1 MDAGVPHPNQSAY
14 RKSVSCA
21 DAIFATQEV
30 LNRYLLE
37 GGKVYMCLYDLEKAF
52 DSVEFPVVL
61 RRLFNVGVNSKTW
74 RILRSWYTDG
84 QSSVRL
90 GQHFSSPF
98 PLGRGVRQGSI
109 LSPALF
115 LLVMDPL
122 LRQLQ
127 SLSMGASV
135 NNMYAGG
142 FLHADDI
149 RTLAS
154 TSSTLEAQIST
165 IKKFTE
171 DNFLKLNTSMCE
183 VVAFKRASNRTSEER
198 IEAGECSFPVG
209 GKATC
214 LGYQWKDD
222 LSSTY
227 AIQTRVQKARKAFFQ
242 FGSIYA
248 FQGTLSPVSCCSIV
262 ETCILPILLYGVE
275 NWVLSPES
283 IRMLESFQGEI
294 AKRIL
299 QLPKW
304 YSNTAAIVALGQNS
318 LHSVCTIRKLRF
330 LNRVMTNEQSICHR
344 AFSAMV
350 DDVESLSLVREC
362 RELEERYKTNF
373 TSAILSA
380 TDQDG
385 LDIIR
390 TAQKSINKIDQS
402 LLLQKISKY
411 PSLHKIA
418 ECIGWKK
425 LWDNALDH
433 GLPAIKSTKNLV
445 RVITYPEHS
454 SRKCPLCDTENLEE
468 PTLVEHVITYHT
480 KSDTPWSS
488 LLETLCAMDHHCFS
502 HVLCLLHIF

>member
-1 MDAGVPHPNQSAY
+1 M
-14 RKSVSCA
+14 
-21 DAIFATQEV
+21 
-30 LNRYLLE
+30 
-37 GGKVYMCLYDLEKAF
+37 
-52 DSVEFPVVL
+52 
-61 RRLFNVGVNSKTW
+61 
-74 RILRSWYTDG
+74 
-84 QSSVRL
+84 
-90 GQHFSSPF
+90 
-98 PLGRGVRQGSI
+98 
-109 LSPALF
+109 
-115 LLVMDPL
+115 
-122 LRQLQ
+122 
-127 SLSMGASV
+127 
-135 NNMYAGG
+135 
-142 FLHADDI
+142 
-149 RTLAS
+149 
-154 TSSTLEAQIST
+154 
-165 IKKFTE
+165 
-171 DNFLKLNTSMCE
+171 
-183 VVAFKRASNRTSEER
+183 
-198 IEAGECSFPVG
+198 G

-318 LHSVCTIRKLRF
+318 LHSVYTIRKLRF

-433 GLPAIKSTKNLV
+433 GLPAIKSMKNLV